1 MKMPKE
7 VSEYLLANKTKHS
20 SFLVMDV
27 YDQFGLSLTAKQVSR
42 HLCYKGAGVTKKSD
56 TYMEVPSELA
66 DKYDHHYIVQ
76 RKGTW
81 MIRAKQGN
89 TSSYTCTLLSKALL
103 EHRYGITIS
112 PQAMVLHINDD
123 VSDMSEDNII
133 AIPRGVYNRARKLPI
148 YDTSIPDMRRLLL
161 TVAWSEH
168 LLFLSLKHEE
178 SERDDVRSKIAG
190 QIQSDIT
197 LYDISQRPL
206 RIS

>member
-1 MKMPKE
+1 MRMPRE

-20 SFLVMDV
+20 SSLVMDV
-27 YDQFGLSLTAKQVSR
+27 YELFGLSVTAKQVSK
-42 HLCYKGAGVTKKSD
+42 HLCYKGAGVTKKSN
-56 TYMEVPSELA
+56 TYMEVPNELA

-76 RKGTW
+76 RKGVW

-123 VSDMSEDNII
+123 VSDMGEDNII
-133 AIPRGVYNRARKLPI
+133 AIPRGVYNRARKLAM
-148 YDTSIPDMRRLLL
+148 YDTSPPDMRRLLL

-168 LLFLSLKHEE
+168 LLFLTLKQEE
-178 SERDDVRSKIAG
+178 SERDDVRSKTAG
-190 QIQSDIT
+190 QIQSDFT
-197 LYDISQRPL
+197 LYSISQCPL